1 MLIYC
6 IMTAIIASIIII
18 TIKENPM
25 TLRAGIWAGARAV
38 CCFCA
43 LLFLIN
49 VFIVSTIPMRT
60 TEVKQYETTNETVDS
75 VNGEQIYFFH
85 DTDGELRAISINK
98 MNIREEK
105 WADKPILIETHKEY
119 KNFFIKSILLKEF
132 ESKIEYEIVKSSLY

>member
-1 MLIYC
+1 MLY
-6 IMTAIIASIIII
+6 IMTAIIASIIV
-18 TIKENPM
+18 IKENPM

-38 CCFCA
+38 CYTCA
-43 LLFLIN
+43 LLLLIN
-49 VFIVSTIPMRT
+49 AFIISVIPMRT
-60 TEVKQYETTNETVDS
+60 TEVKCYDTTNETINS
-75 VNGEQIYFFH
+75 ANGEQIYFFH

-119 KNFFIKSILLKEF
+119 KNFLIKSILLKEF